1 MEIGQLVAVITNSV
15 FVLFFIIFG
24 IILWHGKGSVLI
36 AGYNTASPQER
47 SKYDQKALCRGVG
60 GLMFLLAGCYAVSTL
75 GTALGSMALV
85 WTGIV
90 LVVVAII
97 AGAIFI
103 NVSKRFRKK

>member
-1 MEIGQLVAVITNSV
+1 MDTGQLVAVIINSV
-15 FVLFFIIFG
+15 FILIFLILG
-24 IILWHGKGSVLI
+24 IVLWHGKGSILI
-36 AGYNTASPQER
+36 AGYNTATPQER
-47 SKYDQKALCRGVG
+47 SRYDQKALCRGVG

-90 LVVVAII
+90 LVLIAII
-97 AGAIFI
+97 AGAIYI